1 MAGVFI
7 GSLGAVMDVAITMTS
22 SVFGLYEE
30 NKGISLQA
38 LRRSG
43 MEIGKDIMGAMTN
56 ILFFA
61 YISGSIPMML
71 CI

>member
-1 MAGVFI
+1 
-7 GSLGAVMDVAITMTS
+7 
-22 SVFGLYEE
+22 
-30 NKGISLQA
+30 
-38 LRRSG
+38 

-71 CI
+71 LYLKNDSPIGFTLSMNISLEIARALAGGSELF